1 MAKAKSRQVQRA
13 QQRSRATHHPADS
26 ERTNRLL
33 IVGGI
38 VAVIV
43 IALGVIGFG
52 WYQTQIRPLAKT
64 VLTVGDS
71 KFNLAHLERRMKLEL
86 KENPFYTSEAALRQL
101 PDIVYERLV
110 DEGKLLKAGPELA
123 TITLTE
129 EDLKAKVRSRG
140 SLADDVDATVFTAE
154 FRRQV
159 GESGLKENEYR
170 QMLQAE
176 IMRDKVRGF
185 FIYTSPTEAE
195 QIRARWIVVD
205 NQAQAD
211 EALQRLAAGE
221 GFVEVGRDVSLDVP
235 RVEQG
240 EAEED
245 WFPRGALGNDT
256 LEGFLFDEA
265 NPGDQSG
272 IVITGDLFY
281 IAELL
286 DREESRGLSDVQ
298 RGNVGEREMQKWLD
312 GVDVKVDRSFSP
324 EDAVRA
330 LNDVLPG

>member
-1 MAKAKSRQVQRA
+1 VAKAKSRQVQRA
-13 QQRSRATHHPADS
+13 QQRARAAHHPADS

-101 PDIVYERLV
+101 PAIVYERLV
-110 DEGKLLKAGPELA
+110 DQGKLLKAGPELP

-129 EDLKAKVRSRG
+129 EDLNAKVRSLG
-140 SLADDVDATVFTAE
+140 GLADDVDATVFAAE

-176 IMRDKVRGF
+176 ILRDKVRGF
-185 FIYTSPTEAE
+185 FIYTSPAE
-195 QIRARWIVVD
+195 EEQVLARWIVVD
-205 NQAQAD
+205 SQEGAD
-211 EALQRLAAGE
+211 AVLQRLGAGE
-221 GFVEVGRDVSLDVP
+221 DFVAVGQDVSLDVP
-235 RVEQG
+235 RAEQG
-240 EAEED
+240 NSED
-245 WFPRGALGNDT
+245 DWAIRGTLPET

-272 IVITGDLFY
+272 LVITGDYFY

-286 DREESRGLSDVQ
+286 DRDESRPLGDTQ
-298 RGNVGEREMQKWLD
+298 RANVGEREMRKWLD
-312 GVDVKVDRSFSP
+312 GLDVTVHRNFSQ